1 MDIEKKLTSL
11 RNELKERSIDA
22 YLVTGTDPHQSE
34 YVAPRWRTR
43 AFISGFTGSA
53 GTVVITQDK
62 ALLWVDSRYFIQAEK
77 EIENTEYEMMK
88 LEVDDTPDPY
98 RWLKENLEKGAKVGV
113 DASSVSIA
121 LFSSLSADLKEKG
134 IILEA
139 TDDLLDPIWENR
151 PAVPCTE
158 CEEMSLEY
166 AGKSAAEKVEE
177 IRKKLIKIGLLLT
190 FIA

>member
-77 EIENTEYEMMK
+77 EIENTEYEMMHVNST
-88 LEVDDTPDPY
+88 EV
-98 RWLKENLEKGAKVGV
+98 
-113 DASSVSIA
+113 
-121 LFSSLSADLKEKG
+121 F
-134 IILEA
+134 
-139 TDDLLDPIWENR
+139 
-151 PAVPCTE
+151 
-158 CEEMSLEY
+158 
-166 AGKSAAEKVEE
+166 
-177 IRKKLIKIGLLLT
+177 
-190 FIA
+190 